1 MAKRIL
7 VTGGAGFVGSH
18 TVDELKRL
26 GFAVTVFES
35 QQDVKNAKEVRK
47 ALKGHSGIIHL
58 AATLGTQETVQHPK
72 PVVKNN
78 ILGSLNIFEAVREA
92 NIPAVYI
99 SVGNHWM
106 NNPYSITKSTAERF
120 ALMFNKEFGTKIA
133 IVRGLNAYGPR
144 QKDKPVRKIM
154 PNFIIPALKNEPI
167 TIYGDGRQVM
177 DLIYVKDLAKI
188 LVRALTMNHGVYDR
202 VFEAGMGQKITV
214 NQIAKLVIKITG
226 SKSKLIHVQ
235 MRPGETPNAM
245 VMAHP
250 RSWNLEKLHW
260 NKSDFTP
267 LVTGFKKTIR
277 YYQTL
282 LPVVK

>member
-1 MAKRIL
+1 MKTKKVL
-7 VTGGAGFVGSH
+7 VTGGAGFIGSH

-26 GFAVTVFES
+26 GIAVTIFES
-35 QQDVKNAKEVRK
+35 DQDVKNEIVVKK
-47 ALKGHSGIIHL
+47 AVKGHGGVIHL
-58 AATLGTQETVQHPK
+58 AATLGTQETVTNPK

-78 ILGSLNIFEAVREA
+78 ILGSLNIFEAIRET

-133 IVRGLNAYGPR
+133 VVRGLNAYGPK
-144 QKDKPVRKIM
+144 QKDKPVRKMI

-167 TIYGDGRQVM
+167 TIYGDGQQIM

-188 LVRALTMNHGVYDR
+188 LVRALIKNHGVYDR

-214 NQIAKLVIKITG
+214 NQIVKLVIKLTK
-226 SKSKLIHVQ
+226 SKSKISYAP
-235 MRPGETPNAM
+235 MRPGEIPNSI
-245 VMAHP
+245 VMANKKV
-250 RSWNLEKLHW
+250 WNLEKLGWH
-260 NKSDFTP
+260 STDFTP
-267 LVTGFKKTIR
+267 LIKGLKQTIR
-277 YYQTL
+277 YYEGL
-282 LPVVK
+282 FH